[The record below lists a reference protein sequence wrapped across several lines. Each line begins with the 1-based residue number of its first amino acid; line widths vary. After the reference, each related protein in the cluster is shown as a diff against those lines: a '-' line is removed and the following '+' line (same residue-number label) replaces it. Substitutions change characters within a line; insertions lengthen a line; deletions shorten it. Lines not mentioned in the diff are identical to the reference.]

1 MMDKRYLHGVEIV
14 ISPDVLCQE
23 LDGEMVI
30 LDMKSGQYFGID
42 TIGCEIW
49 KMLEKNVCPDE
60 IVDHLLNEYDVLP
73 DTCCQHVYSFI
84 DHLQQSNLISLLP
97 GKID

>member
-1 MMDKRYLHGVEIV
+1 MMNKRYFHGVEIV

-42 TIGCEIW
+42 AIGCKIW
-49 KMLEKNVCPDE
+49 KMLEEKVCPDK
-60 IVDHLLNEYDVLP
+60 IVDNFLDEYDVLP
-73 DTCCQHVYSFI
+73 DICCQHVYSFI
-84 DHLQQSNLISLLP
+84 DHLQQGDLISIVP
-97 GKID
+97 AKNN

>member
-1 MMDKRYLHGVEIV
+1 MNDKYFQGVEFV
-14 ISPDVLCQE
+14 ISQDVLCQE

-49 KMLEKNVCPDE
+49 KMLEKKFCFEE
-60 IVDHLLNEYDVLP
+60 IVNELLIRYDVSP
-73 DTCCQHVYSFI
+73 DMCCQHVYSFV
-84 DHLQQSNLISLLP
+84 DKLQSNNLIILVTA
-97 GKID
+97 KID